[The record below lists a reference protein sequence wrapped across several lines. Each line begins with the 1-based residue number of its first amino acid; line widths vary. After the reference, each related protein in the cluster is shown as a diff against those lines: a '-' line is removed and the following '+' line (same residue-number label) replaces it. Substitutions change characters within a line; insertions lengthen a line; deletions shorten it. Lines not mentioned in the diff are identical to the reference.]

1 MRIPLFVLAWV
12 SVLSLWGQ
20 SFSLI
25 EARPG
30 SRRDS
35 THIFIACEGDL
46 LEGGRLIFRVENRDS
61 SRLKADLFEEGLW
74 IKYLDGKLAWL
85 LSPPSKTPA
94 RYLYQKGRYR
104 KEFSYS
110 LTQPQ
115 LQRLQRVPIKGIFRR
130 EMREG
135 GVFGDS
141 LNINDPWILANPKV
155 LGKKYWEG
163 WDKN

>member
-20 SFSLI
+20 SFQLI
-25 EARPG
+25 EARPE
-30 SRRDS
+30 SRGDS

-46 LEGGRLIFRVENRDS
+46 LGRGRLIFRVENRDS
-61 SRLKADLFEEGLW
+61 SQLKADFFEEGLW

-85 LSPPSKTPA
+85 LSPPAKTPT
-94 RYLYQKGRYR
+94 RYIYQKGRYR

-110 LTQPQ
+110 LTQLQ
-115 LQRLQRVPIKGIFRR
+115 LQRLQRVPIEGIFRR
-130 EMREG
+130 EMQEG
-135 GVFGDS
+135 EVFRDS
-141 LNINDPWILANPKV
+141 LNLNDPWILANPKV

-163 WDKN
+163 RDKN